1 MKNHNQRQIICLDDK
16 KIYASET
23 EASKFYSI
31 SQSDISNV
39 CLGKRGKAKGLR
51 FAFLIDYEN
60 GVIPIFIPYKR
71 NLKRVRCIDTGQ
83 IFSSINEAG
92 KEKGVLPTHISSVC
106 RGNRKKTGGL
116 RWEYA

>member
-23 EASKFYSI
+23 EASKYYSI

-92 KEKGVLPTHISSVC
+92 KEKGILPTHISSVC